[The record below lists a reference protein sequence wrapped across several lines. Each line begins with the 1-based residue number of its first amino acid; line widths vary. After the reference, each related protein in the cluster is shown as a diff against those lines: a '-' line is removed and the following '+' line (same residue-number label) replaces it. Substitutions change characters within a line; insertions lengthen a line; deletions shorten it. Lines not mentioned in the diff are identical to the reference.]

1 MTTHSPAG
9 IDLAGLTTGPPQVWG
24 GVRLVPLL
32 RAAPI
37 VDLRLHPRAY
47 GESIGVVDVDRRS
60 VYASYVPHG
69 YVANWTRDG
78 APAAAYGTRLSDGRT
93 AGTDRA
99 APVEHLRLHFHR
111 RMARRE
117 ARNRLRFL
125 PLHLALEGYLA
136 LHFGGPTIVWEEW
149 ARRAVNRGLSPRAE
163 RAYVGAEVPGL
174 ADALRVFEIHP
185 GQCGALLYV
194 ADALAG
200 ALVVPHP
207 DDYRVLHPTLLK
219 DLYGE
224 LVHQYALLSAP
235 VQEFRARLDDSAVR
249 TPADLRA
256 AVRRQRDEWAAFH
269 DGTMAGGLLG
279 AEYSF
284 QRVHRLGRFS
294 LWRFLPAFRRH
305 VENHIGECVLDSS
318 GRLAYLKTF
327 RLSEAQVR
335 RGHLLS
341 SLAAQDWHPA
351 RTAAALGITAEQLSL
366 RVEHAGFGQL
376 LVHHHRRA
384 AFTR

>member
-1 MTTHSPAG
+1 MTTYTPSG

-32 RAAPI
+32 REAPI

-47 GESIGVVDVDRRS
+47 GESIGLVDLDGRS
-60 VYASYVPHG
+60 VYAAYIPHG
-69 YVANWTRDG
+69 YVASWTG
-78 APAAAYGTRLSDGRT
+78 GGPAAAYGTQLTDGRT
-93 AGTDRA
+93 AGTERA

-117 ARNRLRFL
+117 NRNRLRFL

-136 LHFGGPTIVWEEW
+136 LHFGGPTIVWDEW
-149 ARRAVNRGLSPRAE
+149 ARRAVNRGLSPRVE

-174 ADALRVFEIHP
+174 ADALRVFEVHP
-185 GQCGALLYV
+185 GQCGTLIYV

-207 DDYRVLHPTLLK
+207 DDYRVLHPTLIR

-249 TPADLRA
+249 TLADLRA
-256 AVRRQRDEWAAFH
+256 AVAGQRAEWAAFH
-269 DGTMAGGLLG
+269 DQTMAGGLLD

-284 QRVHRLGRFS
+284 QRVYRLGRFS
-294 LWRFLPAFRRH
+294 LWRFLPPFRRR
-305 VENHIGECVLDSS
+305 VENHIGECVLDSA

-341 SLAAQDWHPA
+341 SLAAHDWHLA
-351 RTAAALGITAEQLSL
+351 NTAVALGITAEQLSL

-376 LVHHHRRA
+376 LVHRRRTA
-384 AFTR
+384 PGIR